1 MKKSIILVLLLCI
14 VAMCCVFADDA
25 SIKVQAE
32 PYSLQSVTVTGG
44 RYLSTYGYGV
54 CGGLRYGFTENLSA
68 GVDIGLDVYKYN
80 ELQDIDSDYN
90 VTKLRAVAGYK
101 YEFIP
106 KLYAE
111 AELGVGADFREIA
124 ESSMIT
130 FGADAYVGMG
140 FRISNEFAVTAGA
153 DVGLSFQ
160 SGKKSKSTDFSVT
173 AKAGITATL

>member
-1 MKKSIILVLLLCI
+1 MKKSIVFVLVLCL
-14 VAMCCVFADDA
+14 VALSAFAG
-25 SIKVQAE
+25 SIGVKVQAE

-44 RYLSTYGYGV
+44 KYLSSYGYGV
-54 CGGLRYGFTENLSA
+54 SGGVRYGFNDYLSA
-68 GVDIGLDVYKYN
+68 GVDVGLDVYKYK

-101 YEFIP
+101 YAFLP

-124 ESSMIT
+124 DSSMIT

-140 FRISNEFAVTAGA
+140 FRISNEFAITAGA

>member
-1 MKKSIILVLLLCI
+1 MKKSIVFVLVLCLAVLS
-14 VAMCCVFADDA
+14 AFAG
-25 SIKVQAE
+25 SIGVKVQAE

-68 GVDIGLDVYKYN
+68 GVDVGLDVYKYK

-101 YEFIP
+101 YAFLP

-124 ESSMIT
+124 DSSMIT

-140 FRISNEFAVTAGA
+140 FRISNELAVTAGA

-173 AKAGITATL
+173 ANAGITATL

>member
-1 MKKSIILVLLLCI
+1 MKKSIVFVLVLCLAVLS
-14 VAMCCVFADDA
+14 AYAG
-25 SIKVQAE
+25 SIGVKVQAE

-54 CGGLRYGFTENLSA
+54 CGGLRYGFTDNLSA
-68 GVDIGLDVYKYN
+68 GVDIGLDAYKYK
-80 ELQDIDSDYN
+80 ELEDIDSDYN

-101 YEFIP
+101 YEFIS

-124 ESSMIT
+124 DSSMIT

-173 AKAGITATL
+173 AKAGITAKL